1 MRGIKNISTIG
12 SGHSVGIVRIL
23 SGWSNP
29 GGSTVSFINL
39 TNLLNEAGINTIF
52 YGPHNW
58 HLDKCKGANTQK
70 LDISDGEDILI
81 AHFVPLKDERTPL
94 KNVIFSSHE
103 TNLFP
108 LKDYNLIAVDKVHF
122 VSEKQREWHGLD
134 HPSVVI
140 PNIVSV
146 GKRRGNHKRN
156 AVGVIGSVDSHK
168 QTALAIEAALES
180 EPKST
185 KVLIFGAVT
194 NEEYYKE
201 HVKPLLENKRVRFAG
216 KYDNKDVMYN
226 MIDAA
231 YHSSKNETYGYIKHE
246 CSMHGIPFTDLFN
259 SSAHSEYW
267 EPGRILEAWKKLL
280 NYQS

>member
-1 MRGIKNISTIG
+1 M
-12 SGHSVGIVRIL
+12 GIVRIL

-29 GGSTVSFINL
+29 GGSTVAFINL

-52 YGPHNW
+52 YGPHDW
-58 HLDKCKGANTQK
+58 HLGKCKGANTQQ
-70 LDISDGEDILI
+70 LDISDGEDVLI

-108 LKDYNLIAVDKVHF
+108 LKDYNLTAVDTVHF
-122 VSEKQREWHGLD
+122 VSEKQRDWHGID
-134 HPSVVI
+134 HSSVVI
-140 PNIVSV
+140 PNIVKAA
-146 GKRRGNHKRN
+146 KRRGNHKRGY
-156 AVGVIGSVDSHK
+156 VGVIGSIDSHK
-168 QTALAIEAALES
+168 QTALAIESALVS

-185 KVLIFGAVT
+185 KVLIFGNVT

-201 HVKPLLENKRVRFAG
+201 HVKPLLKNKRVKMAG
-216 KYDNKDVMYN
+216 KYDDKDVMYN

-231 YHSSKNETYGYIKHE
+231 YHASKYETYGLIRHE
-246 CSMHGIPFTDLFN
+246 CEAQGIRFNDLFE

-267 EPGRILEAWKKLL
+267 PEDRILEAWKKLL